1 MDIEEVIQEYL
12 ATLKRLRP
20 LTVKGY
26 EQRLTVFCQ
35 WLDNVNK
42 QKVIDHLKKI
52 TLETVNVY
60 IVDNFV
66 EHLKDTH
73 QSHKPGQEVS
83 SHTLAGYVRII
94 KCFLN
99 WCLADEEYS
108 QYVKDSTVR
117 RIKLPK
123 LEQKIIEV
131 FSDEQLA
138 AIKKACKQEYNVH
151 LQLRD
156 ECIVSLLI
164 TTGLRAFELC
174 ELTIENTRL
183 EPKESYVKVYGKGSK
198 WREVPMDDKTRRMLK
213 IYKSRYRSSAAP
225 GDTFFVGR
233 AEQKP
238 LTVSGLEKI
247 VVRLGEWAGITGVR
261 CSPHTFRHTF
271 AVTFMKAIG
280 DIYLLSKLM
289 GHSSVRVT
297 EEYLKS
303 FTGKEVRQALLK
315 RMSEM

>member
-1 MDIEEVIQEYL
+1 MDIEEACQEYL

-26 EQRLTVFCQ
+26 EQRLNVFCQ
-35 WLDNVNK
+35 WIDEANK
-42 QKVIDHLKKI
+42 KKVIDHLKKI

-60 IVDNFV
+60 VVDNFV
-66 EHLKDTH
+66 EHLKIYH
-73 QSHKPGQEVS
+73 KSHKAGQEVS
-83 SHTLAGYVRII
+83 SHTLAGYVRVI

-99 WCLADEEYS
+99 WCMDDEEYS
-108 QYVKDSTVR
+108 QYVKLSTVR

-131 FSDEQLA
+131 FSDEQLSA
-138 AIKKACKQEYNVH
+138 LRKACKQEYNVH

-183 EPKESYVKVYGKGSK
+183 DPKESYVKVLGKGSK
-198 WREVPMDDKTRRMLK
+198 WREVPMDDRTRRLLK
-213 IYKSRYRSSAAP
+213 IYKSRYRSEAAP

-233 AEQKP
+233 AEARP

-247 VVRLGEWAGITGVR
+247 IARLGEWAGITGVR

-303 FTGKEVRQALLK
+303 FTGKEVRLSLLK
-315 RMSEM
+315 RMKEL